1 MIQLDFR
8 RKVRLLVF
16 SYESYCDSNS
26 DFNQKPPTAC
36 DTDSATLVAATE
48 RSFSLKLIISYLR
61 SVMSHVRVSNLS
73 FLSTERD
80 LAEKIDFNNVI
91 SEFARITARKA
102 TI

>member
-1 MIQLDFR
+1 
-8 RKVRLLVF
+8 
-16 SYESYCDSNS
+16 
-26 DFNQKPPTAC
+26 
-36 DTDSATLVAATE
+36 
-48 RSFSLKLIISYLR
+48 
-61 SVMSHVRVSNLS
+61 MSHVRVSNLS